1 MIVTG
6 QLESGGG
13 CTVVVSAIVLKPFSK
28 IVM

>member
-28 IVM
+28 